1 MKKKGIVVLSCIL
14 SMAMTVGVFAA
25 TSIHGGIGS
34 KISGI
39 IRGNGSQNNGSS
51 KIVKRGVTKNAN
63 KEQSYT
69 TAVHFVGASDGG
81 HAATAAPGSETKGL
95 PEKIVA
101 NINSIN
107 SGESVSETTGLKNLA
122 GYRAMDKTAAI
133 ITTDDKGKIADVPT
147 RLTLYV
153 PNIVEGKDIKVI
165 AYSNITGKWSE
176 VPVHGI
182 NYQKKTI
189 DITVNGSSTVCVI
202 YK

>member
-81 HAATAAPGSETKGL
+81 HATTAAPGSEIKGL
-95 PEKIVA
+95 PEKIV
-101 NINSIN
+101 
-107 SGESVSETTGLKNLA
+107 
-122 GYRAMDKTAAI
+122 
-133 ITTDDKGKIADVPT
+133 
-147 RLTLYV
+147 
-153 PNIVEGKDIKVI
+153 
-165 AYSNITGKWSE
+165 
-176 VPVHGI
+176 
-182 NYQKKTI
+182 
-189 DITVNGSSTVCVI
+189 
-202 YK
+202 